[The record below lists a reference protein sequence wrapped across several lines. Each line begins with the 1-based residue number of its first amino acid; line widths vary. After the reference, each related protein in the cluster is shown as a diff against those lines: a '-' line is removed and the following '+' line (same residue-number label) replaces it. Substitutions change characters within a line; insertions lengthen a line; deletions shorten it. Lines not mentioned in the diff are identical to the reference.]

1 MRGAMFNRI
10 LHIMVS
16 TALIILIAFPVL
28 ILSVNGTDVF
38 AAASEEDKIKLGE
51 RIYREGILPSGE
63 PMKAIVMGDIPVDGR
78 MFTCDDCHQRS
89 GLGSVEGTVITWPTN
104 GRELYKPRRR
114 TGAWKPPDK
123 DKGMRLKRREL
134 PAYWQVKDE
143 RPAYTDKKLAK
154 MLMSGVDPA
163 GRKLDPIMPR
173 YLLNKRNMDVLVNYL
188 KNLSNEFSPGVDNA
202 TIRFATVITDEVPL
216 EDQTAMLS
224 VLQAHI
230 DSRNSQYRHQ
240 ERRVKSG
247 PFYKTE
253 KHQAYRRLSLSVW
266 KLKGPEE
273 TWTSQLE
280 RYYWEEPV
288 FGLLGGI
295 TTGSWK
301 PIHEFCE
308 KNRIPSLFPLTD
320 LPLISESD
328 WYTLYF
334 SKGLYQEGES
344 AAKYLHLSKKIGPEI
359 KVVQVFRK
367 SRKSAAL
374 AQSFEKSW
382 KSFKRTAP
390 ENIILSPE
398 EKLTDKFWK
407 NLLGT
412 HSQTVLLLWLEAE
425 DITNLGGLAQAKIPP
440 QMVFLSSGLIGTDLS
455 IVPDKVRAISYLSY
469 PYKLPGKSTKRVEVV
484 KRWLQARDLSFSNKE
499 IQTRMYFLGW
509 MLPAGIKHMRSEFFR
524 EYFMEGFDMMVDQNY
539 AIAIYPRLS
548 FGPGQRYASKGC
560 YIIQLS
566 KGPNPELIKKSEWV
580 IH

>member
-1 MRGAMFNRI
+1 MFNRVAR
-10 LHIMVS
+10 IMVS
-16 TALIILIAFPVL
+16 AALIILIAYPVL
-28 ILSVNGTDVF
+28 LLSANGTDVL
-38 AAASEEDKIKLGE
+38 AASSDEETIQLGE

-123 DKGMRLKRREL
+123 DKGMRLNRREL
-134 PAYWQVKDE
+134 PAYWQIGDE

-173 YLLNKRNMDVLVNYL
+173 YLLNKNNMDILVNYL
-188 KNLSNEFSPGVDNA
+188 KNLSSEISPGVDNA
-202 TIRFATVITDEVPL
+202 TIRFATVITDEVPI

-230 DSRNSQYRHQ
+230 DARNSQYRHQ

-253 KHQAYRRLSLSVW
+253 SYQAYRKLSLSVW
-266 KLKGPEE
+266 KLNGQEN
-273 TWTSQLE
+273 TWASQLE
-280 RYYWEEPV
+280 SYYRDEPV

-308 KNRIPSLFPLTD
+308 QNRIPSLFPLTD

-344 AAKYLHLSKKIGPEI
+344 VAKYLHISKNIEPDVKI
-359 KVVQVFRK
+359 VQVFRK
-367 SRKSAAL
+367 SRKSTAL

-382 KSFKRTAP
+382 KRFRKTAP
-390 ENIILSPE
+390 ENIILSPNE
-398 EKLTDKFWK
+398 ELSDEFWK
-407 NLLGT
+407 NTLET
-412 HSQTVLLLWLEAE
+412 PKQTVLLLWLEAE
-425 DITNLGGLAQAKIPP
+425 DITSLENLARLKFALKWFFSHQ
-440 QMVFLSSGLIGTDLS
+440 VNRYRSVNCSG
-455 IVPDKVRAISYLSY
+455 
-469 PYKLPGKSTKRVEVV
+469 
-484 KRWLQARDLSFSNKE
+484 Q
-499 IQTRMYFLGW
+499 
-509 MLPAGIKHMRSEFFR
+509 
-524 EYFMEGFDMMVDQNY
+524 
-539 AIAIYPRLS
+539 
-548 FGPGQRYASKGC
+548 
-560 YIIQLS
+560 
-566 KGPNPELIKKSEWV
+566 
-580 IH
+580 